1 MIDFIFQGGIDERFT
16 DWEEARNFVVIDA
29 IGNNPR
35 LSNDTKRKLQ
45 DAETKA
51 YEDNAGKF
59 LLSETEEI
67 GRYYNQLRNTFPSIT
82 DDQRFLAIFEA
93 ADEVKAGQS
102 SVTSEDIK
110 DIKIPAGVKIGLLA
124 LGAFLIFRK

>member
-1 MIDFIFQGGIDERFT
+1 MIDFIFQGGLDERFT

-45 DAETKA
+45 DAETQA

-93 ADEVKAGQS
+93 ADEVKAGES
-102 SVTSEDIK
+102 SVTTE
-110 DIKIPAGVKIGLLA
+110 DIKIPTAVKIGLVA

>member
-1 MIDFIFQGGIDERFT
+1 MIDFIFQGGLDERFT

-93 ADEVKAGQS
+93 ADEVKAGES
-102 SVTSEDIK
+102 SVTTE